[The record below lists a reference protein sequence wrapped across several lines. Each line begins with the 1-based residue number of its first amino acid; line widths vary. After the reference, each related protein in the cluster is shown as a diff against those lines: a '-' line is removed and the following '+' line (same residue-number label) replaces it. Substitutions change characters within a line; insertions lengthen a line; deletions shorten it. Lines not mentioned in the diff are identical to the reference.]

1 MASINLDL
9 FTEYNTKAMDA
20 MRAFGDL
27 NVANAQLFI
36 DKQVE
41 LNNAL
46 LTAGLAGQKE
56 MATAKTPADAVQ
68 MANSLVQTWTETL
81 TGFVKESSE
90 TAVKAREELKA
101 AIDDAVKLNTE
112 YATKAYESGVETVK
126 KAAKKAA

>member
-9 FTEYNTKAMDA
+9 FTEYNTKAMDTL
-20 MRAFGDL
+20 RAFGDL
-27 NVANAQLFI
+27 NVANTQAFI

-46 LTAGLAGQKE
+46 LQAGLAGQKE
-56 MATAKTPADAVQ
+56 MSTAKTPADAIQ
-68 MANSLVQTWTETL
+68 FANNLVQTWTETL

-90 TAVKAREELKA
+90 SAVKAREELKA